1 MSAPGEPSAGPPSR
15 GRRIPWARIAIS
27 VAVLGVAAVIAIGL
41 ARRDSEPLAVA
52 PVTPIGER
60 PLVADIDLP
69 VFQAGDGIG
78 PEGSTLRLRDLGGRV
93 VVVNLWAWWCGPCRE
108 EVPELQDLADAY
120 DPERVLVLGL
130 NSEDVEADARRFLEA
145 YPFSYP
151 SVRDPGSDSA
161 RALEILGYPSTLV
174 IDTRGR
180 IATRFS
186 GAIDDERQLV
196 PAIEQVLGEG

>member
-1 MSAPGEPSAGPPSR
+1 MSSAPG
-15 GRRIPWARIAIS
+15 GRRVPWARIV
-27 VAVLGVAAVIAIGL
+27 VAVVVLAGAAVIAIGL
-41 ARRDSEPLAVA
+41 AQRDSTPLAVA
-52 PVTPIGER
+52 PVTPIGQR
-60 PLVADIDLP
+60 PLVADLTLP
-69 VFQAGDGIG
+69 VLQAGDGVG
-78 PEGSTLRLRDLGGRV
+78 PEGSELSLRDLDGRV

-130 NSEDVEADARRFLEA
+130 NSEDVEADARRFLVE

-161 RALEILGYPSTLV
+161 RALEILGYPSTLI

-180 IATRFS
+180 VASRFS
-186 GAIDDERQLV
+186 GAIDDERQLT